1 MLLAA
6 GVPLMYVARR
16 VGHLDS
22 TTTSKI
28 YAHAEKTDSV
38 NLGVVFDSILDG
50 TREFSAEQLLKAQ
63 QKAISYSCNQ
73 VVVVGS
79 DYKVTTWINPMMVW
93 DFAVNKKRPKKPLFM
108 GFFGPQT

>member
-1 MLLAA
+1 MLLDA

-63 QKAISYSCNQ
+63 QRA
-73 VVVVGS
+73 
-79 DYKVTTWINPMMVW
+79 
-93 DFAVNKKRPKKPLFM
+93 A
-108 GFFGPQT
+108 GFLHSIG